1 MSARITVAKTAGFC
15 FGVKR
20 AMEMAYKLA
29 ESGGGCT
36 LGRLI
41 HNRHVTEELA
51 DKGVIA
57 VNSVDEAKG
66 TVIIRS
72 HGVGRE
78 VYAELERHGI
88 PYIDATCPFVAK
100 IHKIVAEESAK
111 GANVLIAGNPE
122 HPEVKGKIGH

>member
-1 MSARITVAKTAGFC
+1 MSSRITVAKTAGFC

-20 AMEMAYKLA
+20 AMETAYKLA

-41 HNRHVTEELA
+41 HNRHVTDGLA
-51 DKGVIA
+51 DMGVTVA
-57 VNSVDEAKG
+57 NSIDEITG

-78 VYAELERHGI
+78 VYDELERRGI
-88 PYIDATCPFVAK
+88 PYIDATCPFVDRK
-100 IHKIVAEESAK
+100 STRLNSSHST
-111 GANVLIAGNPE
+111 
-122 HPEVKGKIGH
+122 